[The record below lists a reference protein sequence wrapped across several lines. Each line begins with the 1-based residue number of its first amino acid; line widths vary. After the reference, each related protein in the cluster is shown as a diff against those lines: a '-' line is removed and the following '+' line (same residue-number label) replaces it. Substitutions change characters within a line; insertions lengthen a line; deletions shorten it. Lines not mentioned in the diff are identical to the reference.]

1 MAASPLQMIW
11 DLVRGVPREAVGLTG
26 FALAFA
32 AVVAAG
38 VALYVGAVTPS
49 PAVLIAGYGIPGA
62 AAFVLYLTLMR
73 RD

>member
-1 MAASPLQMIW
+1 MAVSPLQLIW
-11 DLVRGVPREAVGLTG
+11 ELVRAVPREAIGLTG

-38 VALYVGAVTPS
+38 VALGVGAVAPS

-62 AAFVLYLTLMR
+62 AAFALYLTLMR